1 MTRHAVNIVGYIDD
15 DRSSDTVQQMLD
27 RAAIKECFPPLTV
40 VEIFV
45 KEMTT
50 TDRIDPKKVKRVKLS
65 RA

>member
-1 MTRHAVNIVGYIDD
+1 MTRHAVNIVGYIED

-27 RAAIKECFPPLTV
+27 RAAIKECFPPLNV